1 MILVRLDITNKIGT
15 GHFRRMNALADYMA
29 PIPFIFLVITDNQEN
44 AILRSGQI
52 FFTKKENE
60 FRDIQTILDSH
71 DIEILILDLLHYEKG
86 YIKKIKK
93 ITGKKIVSFHE
104 YNDTSKYS
112 DLAINYNL
120 FDGFENIQDPQFLAG
135 YKYIIFNDEI
145 ENYRAYNKEYV
156 FVSFGGSDPTK
167 LTYSFIE
174 RVANKLSNIKFLVHV
189 GHFNSLNIDK
199 ISLHDNVQIVLHPEN
214 LFKYMAGAKLAVVA
228 GGNMMYELMYLKVP
242 SVIIAHNKHQEMF
255 ALNASKYD
263 CVDYFGKYNDID
275 YDDLK
280 YIIQNKI
287 HNHNHNHNNQ
297 CEIRID
303 NKGKERI
310 KQSLLKVALL

>member
-15 GHFRRMNALADYMA
+15 GHFRRMNVLADYMA
-29 PIPFIFLVITDNQEN
+29 PIKFIFLVITDNQKN
-44 AILRSGQI
+44 SILLNSQI
-52 FFTKKENE
+52 FFTNKKNQ
-60 FRDIQTILDSH
+60 FDDIQTILDSY
-71 DIEILILDLLHYEKG
+71 DIDILMLDLLHYEKG

-93 ITGKKIVSFHE
+93 MTGKKIVSFHE
-104 YNDTSKYS
+104 YNDTSQYA

-120 FDGFENIQDPQFLAG
+120 FDGFEDNQDPQFLAG

-145 ENYRAYNKEYV
+145 ENYRSYNKEYV

-174 RVANKLSNIKFLVHV
+174 RVANKLSNTKFLIHV
-189 GHFNSLNIDK
+189 GNFNFLNINK
-199 ISLHDNVQIVLHPEN
+199 ISLQDNVSIVLHPEN

-228 GGNMMYELMYLKVP
+228 GGNMMYELMYLGVP

-255 ALNASKYD
+255 ALNASKYN

-275 YDDLK
+275 YDELK

-287 HNHNHNHNNQ
+287 NNYSNK